1 MIVINSDIIPNN
13 LFVLK
18 HKDLDVGM
26 VRINL
31 NSGEIEQVLA
41 IYLPEELPVGCSAD
55 NHNSI
60 VTWWR
65 SRAIPDS
72 RRGIQQVLNYLKEQS
87 SLALM
92 LSGYGLSL
100 TDHYWMQPL
109 GKELYWKKLNF
120 NDNTFSDD
128 LGSLLTDSEKID
140 VDAEISRLSPSSSVT
155 GEMKKKWVIRDGI
168 RYLIKINANDYG
180 QQSVN
185 ELIASRLHER
195 LGWKNYV
202 PYQIETAKIDEQEI
216 SCSLSPLFT
225 SSKLEFV
232 SAYQLVRNYKIPNE
246 MSSYE
251 AMIHQAVKM
260 GMDEKVVREQL
271 EYTILI
277 DFILTNT
284 DRHFNNFGFLYDSR
298 ERKLVAMAPIFDTG
312 NALFYNND
320 IIPTKDNLLN
330 IRVTSFCQKEV
341 DLLRYVENK
350 KLIDLDMLDGFSV
363 EVCELLEKYTNMPS
377 DRAEKIA
384 QTIAQKVEYLKLFQ
398 QGKKIWKKEKYW

>member
-1 MIVINSDIIPNN
+1 MQTMNSNIPNN

-18 HKDLDVGM
+18 HKDLDVAM
-26 VRINL
+26 VRMDL
-31 NSGEIEQVLA
+31 NFGEIEQVLA

-60 VTWWR
+60 LSWWK

-109 GKELYWKKLNF
+109 GKELYWKNLNF
-120 NDNTFSDD
+120 YENTFSDE
-128 LGSLLTDSEKID
+128 LGSLLTDSGKID
-140 VDAEISRLSPSSSVT
+140 VDAEISRFSPSSSVT
-155 GEMKKKWVIRDGI
+155 GEMKKKWVIKDGI
-168 RYLIKINANDYG
+168 RYLMKINANDYG

-185 ELIASRLHER
+185 ELIASRMHER
-195 LGWKNYV
+195 LNWKNYV
-202 PYQIETAKIDEQEI
+202 PYQIETAKVDGQGIP
-216 SCSLSPLFT
+216 CSLNPLFT

-251 AMIHQAVKM
+251 AMIQQAVKR

-271 EYTILI
+271 EYTILT

-284 DRHFNNFGFLYDSR
+284 DRHFNNFGFLYDSK
-298 ERKLVAMAPIFDTG
+298 ERQFVAMAPIFDTG

-320 IIPTKDNLLN
+320 IIPTKDNLLD

-350 KLIDLDMLDGFSV
+350 ELIDLDKLDGFSV
-363 EVCELLEKYTNMPS
+363 EVEDLLKTYTDMPAQ
-377 DRAEKIA
+377 RAEKIT
-384 QTIAQKVEYLKLFQ
+384 QTIVQKTEYLKMFQ
-398 QGKKIWKKEKYW
+398 RGKKIWKKEKYW

>member
-1 MIVINSDIIPNN
+1 MTIPHYLISGKQANQRVSLLRN
-13 LFVLK
+13 
-18 HKDLDVGM
+18 VGFQ
-26 VRINL
+26 
-31 NSGEIEQVLA
+31 NSGIKV
-41 IYLPEELPVGCSAD
+41 
-55 NHNSI
+55 
-60 VTWWR
+60 
-65 SRAIPDS
+65 
-72 RRGIQQVLNYLKEQS
+72 
-87 SLALM
+87 
-92 LSGYGLSL
+92 SG
-100 TDHYWMQPL
+100 
-109 GKELYWKKLNF
+109 
-120 NDNTFSDD
+120 
-128 LGSLLTDSEKID
+128 
-140 VDAEISRLSPSSSVT
+140 
-155 GEMKKKWVIRDGI
+155 
-168 RYLIKINANDYG
+168 
-180 QQSVN
+180 
-185 ELIASRLHER
+185 
-195 LGWKNYV
+195 
-202 PYQIETAKIDEQEI
+202 DENI
-216 SCSLSPLFT
+216 H
-225 SSKLEFV
+225 SKLEFV

-384 QTIAQKVEYLKLFQ
+384 QTIVQKVECKFRL
-398 QGKKIWKKEKYW
+398 I

>member
-1 MIVINSDIIPNN
+1 
-13 LFVLK
+13 
-18 HKDLDVGM
+18 
-26 VRINL
+26 
-31 NSGEIEQVLA
+31 
-41 IYLPEELPVGCSAD
+41 
-55 NHNSI
+55 
-60 VTWWR
+60 
-65 SRAIPDS
+65 
-72 RRGIQQVLNYLKEQS
+72 
-87 SLALM
+87 
-92 LSGYGLSL
+92 
-100 TDHYWMQPL
+100 MQPL

-120 NDNTFSDD
+120 YDNAFSDD

-140 VDAEISRLSPSSSVT
+140 VDAEISRFSPSSSVT

-168 RYLIKINANDYG
+168 RYLMKINANDYG

-185 ELIASRLHER
+185 ELIASHLHER

-284 DRHFNNFGFLYDSR
+284 DILIILDFCMIQERESLLQWHLYLTLEMPCFTIMILFLQ
-298 ERKLVAMAPIFDTG
+298 K
-312 NALFYNND
+312 
-320 IIPTKDNLLN
+320 II
-330 IRVTSFCQKEV
+330 C
-341 DLLRYVENK
+341 
-350 KLIDLDMLDGFSV
+350 
-363 EVCELLEKYTNMPS
+363 
-377 DRAEKIA
+377 
-384 QTIAQKVEYLKLFQ
+384 
-398 QGKKIWKKEKYW
+398 